1 MNKELKKDILNQA
14 EKYLLKFNL
23 FFLKICNYLNII

>member
-23 FFLKICNYLNII
+23 FFLNKYIII

>member
-23 FFLKICNYLNII
+23 FFLKKYVII